1 MRSKE
6 VDESIEIFESWIDFN
21 KNNKDIVNKADE
33 LIKVQ
38 ENILSY
44 IEQLEEENK
53 TQRFQLNSAFDNG
66 FIHKDKI
73 RDKIKDIEMQ
83 IKGEKAKRYTI
94 PECFIIVEVLKS
106 IIGE

>member
-6 VDESIEIFESWIDFN
+6 VEESIEIFESWIDFN

-44 IEQLEEENK
+44 IKTLEQLPN
-53 TQRFQLNSAFDNG
+53 
-66 FIHKDKI
+66 KI
-73 RDKIKDIEMQ
+73 RDKIKEYEKKIIEAREEDDDIKEIYYEQ
-83 IKGEKAKRYTI
+83 EIDI
-94 PECFIIVEVLKS
+94 LKE